1 MKAFIYSLDA
11 FISLMIIAM
20 ALNMLVF
27 GLGLSTYQY
36 AVAYQLKLLS
46 SDGIK
51 SLAASPLSLDSI
63 VNNRGRADAC
73 KTAIRDNLPPG
84 YGYELLAYDGDS
96 GKWSGIR
103 GCSEGNSS
111 YAGIGVQSSD
121 AIVTVS
127 THTAIGGSDTYYN
140 PYHYKTCNGKMG
152 VPCALQNYTPEWGL
166 NSTVL
171 RLVVFI

>member
-27 GLGLSTYQY
+27 GLGMSTYQY
-36 AVAYQLKLLS
+36 ATAYQLKLLS

-51 SLAASPLSLDSI
+51 ALAASPDLDSI
-63 VNNRGRADAC
+63 VNNQRRSDAC
-73 KTAIRDNLPPG
+73 GTVIRDNLPPG
-84 YGYELLAYDGDS
+84 YGYELLMYDKDT
-96 GKWSGIR
+96 GKWPTI
-103 GCSEGNSS
+103 CNVGNSS
-111 YAGIGVQSSD
+111 DAGIGVQSSD

-127 THTAIGGSDTYYN
+127 THTLIGGSDQHSDPYY
-140 PYHYKTCNGKMG
+140 YKTCQGTGG
-152 VPCALQNYTPEWGL
+152 VPCNLQNYTPEWGL
-166 NSTVL
+166 NSTIM

>member
-36 AVAYQLKLLS
+36 AAAYQLKLLS

-51 SLAASPLSLDSI
+51 ALAASPYLDNI
-63 VNNRGRADAC
+63 VNNIDRAAAC
-73 KTAIRDNLPPG
+73 EIIIRDNLPPG
-84 YGYELLAYDGDS
+84 YGYELLAYDKDS
-96 GKWSGIR
+96 GKWSEIKD
-103 GCSEGNSS
+103 CFEGSS
-111 YAGIGVQSSD
+111 SNAGIGVQSSD

-127 THTAIGGSDTYYN
+127 THTIVAGMKEGTYDPYDYITCRGG
-140 PYHYKTCNGKMG
+140 KG
-152 VPCALQNYTPEWGL
+152 VPCNLQNYTPEWGL
-166 NSTVL
+166 NSTIM

>member
-36 AVAYQLKLLS
+36 AAAYQLKLLS

-51 SLAASPLSLDSI
+51 AIAASPVYLDNI
-63 VNNRGRADAC
+63 INNEGRAAAC
-73 KTAIRDNLPPG
+73 EIVIRDNLPPG
-84 YGYELLAYDGDS
+84 YGYELLAYSKDS
-96 GKWSGIR
+96 GKWSEIE
-103 GCSEGNSS
+103 GCFEGNSS
-111 YAGIGVQSSD
+111 NAGVGVQSSD

-127 THTAIGGSDTYYN
+127 THTAIGSSDAYSN
-140 PYHYKTCNGKMG
+140 PYHYKTCKGNG
-152 VPCALQNYTPEWGL
+152 VPCNLQNYTPEWGL
-166 NSTVL
+166 NTTII

>member
-36 AVAYQLKLLS
+36 AAAYQLKLLS

-51 SLAASPLSLDSI
+51 ALAASPVYLDNI
-63 VNNRGRADAC
+63 VNNNGRADAC
-73 KTAIRDNLPPG
+73 KTIIRDNLPPG
-84 YGYELLAYDGDS
+84 YGYELLAYDKHGS
-96 GKWSGIR
+96 KWSEVE
-103 GCSEGNSS
+103 GCFEGNSS
-111 YAGIGVQSSD
+111 DAGIGVQSSD

-127 THTAIGGSDTYYN
+127 THTAIGGSDIYSN
-140 PYHYKTCNGKMG
+140 PYHYKTCNGDKG
-152 VPCALQNYTPEWGL
+152 VPCNLQNYTPEWGL
-166 NSTVL
+166 NSTII